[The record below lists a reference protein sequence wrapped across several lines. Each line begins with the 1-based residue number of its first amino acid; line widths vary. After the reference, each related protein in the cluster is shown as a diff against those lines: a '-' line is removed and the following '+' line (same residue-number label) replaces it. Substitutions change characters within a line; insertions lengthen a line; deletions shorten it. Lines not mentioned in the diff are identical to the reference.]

1 MIAEYGHVALIIALC
16 LSVAQAIV
24 PMAGSFAGYRTWM
37 RLGHSLALGQLVF
50 VAISFACLTAA
61 FLQDDFS
68 LQYVANNSNTLLPT
82 EFKISAV
89 WGAHEGSL
97 LLWALIL
104 AVWSAAVALFSG
116 HLPLVL
122 SSRVLS
128 ILGAISVGFGLFILL
143 TSNPFARILPFSPT
157 EGGDLNP
164 LLQDFGLI
172 VHPPMLYMGYVGF
185 SVAFAF
191 AVAALIGGQFDSA
204 WARWARPWIN
214 SAWVF
219 LTIGITLGSWWAYY
233 ELGWGGWWFWDPVEN
248 ASLMPWLVGT
258 ALVHSI
264 SVTEKRGAFR
274 SWTLLLAILAF
285 SLSLL
290 GTFLVRSGVLTS
302 VHAFANDPERG
313 IFILA
318 FLGLVV
324 GSSLLLFAL
333 RGPVV
338 QRQQGDAEVVSYSGL
353 SREMMLMLN
362 NVLLV
367 SAMAMILI
375 GTLYPLI
382 ADVLELGKISVGPP
396 YFNFFFVPMTLGLMV
411 AMGFAV
417 FSRWKKTDALM
428 LRQKGMVPFLIS
440 LGAALILPLFLA
452 ETISWE
458 SMSWEGVSWKAYSI
472 TAAITL
478 GASFWVVTMS
488 IEDLWQK
495 LDRGY
500 SKRDSS
506 KRGSSKRDSRLKNLT
521 KLPGSYWGMQVA
533 HIGIAVCALGV
544 GLSSVYDVQ
553 KDVRMVPGDR
563 VEVAGYEFTFD
574 SLDFVQG
581 PNFGASR
588 GQISAYKNDRLVAV
602 LYPEKRKYEAR
613 NQVMTEA
620 ALDAGLTRDLYVSL
634 GEPLKGDA
642 WAIRLHVKPFV
653 RCIWLG
659 GLMIGLGG
667 LLSVMDKR
675 YRRRRQSGAK
685 LSAQSAAAEA
695 VTQ

>member
-16 LSVAQAIV
+16 LSIAQAIV
-24 PMAGSFAGYRTWM
+24 PMAGSFTGYRTWM

-50 VAISFACLTAA
+50 VAISFACLTTA
-61 FLQDDFS
+61 FVQDDFS
-68 LQYVANNSNTLLPT
+68 LQYVADNSNTLLPT
-82 EFKISAV
+82 QFKISAV

-104 AVWSAAVALFSG
+104 AVWSAAVALFSS

-313 IFILA
+313 VFILA

-338 QRQQGDAEVVSYSGL
+338 QRQQGDTEAVSYSGL
-353 SREMMLMLN
+353 SREMMLLLN
-362 NVLLV
+362 NVLLI

-382 ADVLELGKISVGPP
+382 ADVLDLGKISVGPP
-396 YFNFFFVPMTLGLMV
+396 YFNFFFVPMSLGLMV

-417 FSRWKKTDALM
+417 FSRWKKTDASM
-428 LRQKGMVPFLIS
+428 LLQKGMVPFLIS
-440 LGAALILPLFLA
+440 LSAALILPLFLA
-452 ETISWE
+452 ESISWE
-458 SMSWEGVSWKAYSI
+458 TYSM
-472 TAAITL
+472 TAVITL

-488 IEDLWQK
+488 LEDLWQK
-495 LDRGY
+495 LDRG
-500 SKRDSS
+500 SS
-506 KRGSSKRDSRLKNLT
+506 KAASNVSSRLKSIT

-574 SLDFVQG
+574 NLSFVQG

-588 GQISAYKNDRLVAV
+588 AQISAYKNDRLVAV
-602 LYPEKRKYEAR
+602 LHPEKRKYEAR

-675 YRRRRQSGAK
+675 YRRRRKPSTQSGAEAT
-685 LSAQSAAAEA
+685 AQ
-695 VTQ
+695 

>member
-1 MIAEYGHVALIIALC
+1 MTAEFGHVALIVALC
-16 LSVAQAIV
+16 FSVVQAIV
-24 PMAGSFAGYRTWM
+24 PMVGSFAGYRTWM

-50 VAISFACLTAA
+50 VAISFVCLTMA

-82 EFKISAV
+82 QFKISAV

-104 AVWSAAVALFSG
+104 ALWSAAVALFSR
-116 HLPLVL
+116 HLPLEL

-264 SVTEKRGAFR
+264 AVTEKRGAFR

-313 IFILA
+313 VFILA
-318 FLGLVV
+318 FLGIVV

-333 RGPVV
+333 RGPTV
-338 QRQQGDAEVVSYSGL
+338 QSQKGDVDVASYSGL
-353 SREMMLMLN
+353 SREMMLLLN

-367 SAMAMILI
+367 SSMAMILI

-382 ADVLELGKISVGPP
+382 ADVLDLGKISVGPP

-417 FSRWKKTDALM
+417 FSRWKKTDAKL
-428 LRQKGMVPFLIS
+428 LRQKGMIPFLVS
-440 LGAALILPLFLA
+440 LSAALVLPLFLA
-452 ETISWE
+452 ESLSWE
-458 SMSWEGVSWKAYSI
+458 NYSLI
-472 TAAITL
+472 AVITL
-478 GASFWVVTMS
+478 GASFWVVSMS
-488 IEDLWQK
+488 LEDLWQK
-495 LDRGY
+495 L
-500 SKRDSS
+500 
-506 KRGSSKRDSRLKNLT
+506 SRSGFRWQNIG
-521 KLPGSYWGMQVA
+521 KLSASYWGMQCA

-563 VEVAGYEFTFD
+563 LAVAGYEFSFD
-574 SLDFVQG
+574 RLDPVQG
-581 PNFGASR
+581 PNFVASR
-588 GQISAYKNDRLVAV
+588 GQISAYKNDRLVAT
-602 LYPEKRKYEAR
+602 LYPEKRNYKAR

-620 ALDAGLTRDLYVSL
+620 AIDPGLTRDLYVSL

-667 LLSVMDKR
+667 LLAVLDKR
-675 YRRRRQSGAK
+675 YRRRRQPK
-685 LSAQSAAAEA
+685 TQAAETA
-695 VTQ
+695 SGVAAQ